1 MNPTLSPRKTQ
12 SFFEAKNT
20 KRPKQKEKFLTK
32 SSFVTVL
39 EQGAKKTIAD
49 ASKLEKSVE
58 IIAIAKDARIVA
70 KRPWEIEDFMER
82 KEICVIVERP
92 NAVVNTVIV
101 SQVVDAVAR
110 TAAASI
116 ARTNDSSLTASHLTP

>member
-70 KRPWEIEDFMER
+70 KRP
-82 KEICVIVERP
+82 
-92 NAVVNTVIV
+92 
-101 SQVVDAVAR
+101 
-110 TAAASI
+110 
-116 ARTNDSSLTASHLTP
+116 